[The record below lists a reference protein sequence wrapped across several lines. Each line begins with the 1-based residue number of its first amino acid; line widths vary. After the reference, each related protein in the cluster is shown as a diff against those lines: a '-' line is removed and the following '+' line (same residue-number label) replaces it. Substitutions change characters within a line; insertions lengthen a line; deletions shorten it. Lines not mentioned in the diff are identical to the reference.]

1 MKSLSIKLGVILI
14 ICLIFLVSCASSPS
28 GGKWVKP
35 GSGESEFDED
45 YSECKSRALQECAE
59 TVWRGYF
66 VAKNCVNGLIND
78 YMNNRGGN
86 IRNHNKVVTK

>member
-1 MKSLSIKLGVILI
+1 MKSLSVKLGVILI

-45 YSECKSRALQECAE
+45 YSKCRSSALEECAN
-59 TVWRGYF
+59 TVWPGYF
-66 VAKNCVNGLIND
+66 VAKNCVNKLTNNC
-78 YMNNRGGN
+78 MNNRGWEYQ
-86 IRNHNKVVTK
+86 KPE